1 MHGALRLA
9 ERLAGVFFASPE
21 PSTPGRRERQLRRR
35 RSGDPCRLPGRSRR
49 SACGSR
55 ARGRLALRGQYLFLT
70 RGSLPL
76 AAPGWRLGD
85 ARGEL
90 RQPPARRTVEEAG
103 GADHGEAGSTR
114 ARRRE
119 QAPTR
124 ASASI
129 RSAQECLRR
138 AGGANPTPSRPRP
151 PGRPRRRRTRSR
163 GAQAPA
169 SKRARGDPARAPIHC
184 EKLEPQREQELREN
198 ERRAKHVRR
207 HRHGRD

>member
-1 MHGALRLA
+1 MHGARRLA

-163 GAQAPA
+163 AAQAPA
-169 SKRARGDPARAPIHC
+169 SKCATGGPSARTHRLRKTRAPRT
-184 EKLEPQREQELREN
+184 EATRTRVPS
-198 ERRAKHVRR
+198 
-207 HRHGRD
+207 

>member
-1 MHGALRLA
+1 MHGARRLA

-163 GAQAPA
+163 AAQAPA
-169 SKRARGDPARAPIHC
+169 SKCATGGPSARTHGLRKTRAPRT
-184 EKLEPQREQELREN
+184 EATRTRVPS
-198 ERRAKHVRR
+198 
-207 HRHGRD
+207 